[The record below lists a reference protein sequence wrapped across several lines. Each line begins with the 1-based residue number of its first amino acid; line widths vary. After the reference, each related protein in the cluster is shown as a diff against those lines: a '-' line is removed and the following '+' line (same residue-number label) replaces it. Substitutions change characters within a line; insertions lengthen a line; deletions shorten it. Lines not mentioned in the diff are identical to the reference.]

1 MTGVESG
8 WWQNGRTWQVGQRV
22 VSRADRSINSS
33 NVSQFDNSFHFIP
46 NLSFKFNLLS
56 WFYILLIFLMEFQRT
71 NGGSM
76 AVFSSNSSFVVCS
89 PGQNKL

>member
-1 MTGVESG
+1 MWNKVRVVWVCLSVQMTGVESG
-8 WWQNGRTWQVGQRV
+8 WWQVGQRV

-56 WFYILLIFLMEFQRT
+56 WFYILLIFLMEF
-71 NGGSM
+71 
-76 AVFSSNSSFVVCS
+76 
-89 PGQNKL
+89 